1 MPQEAS
7 PKVASALLRLLPP
20 LPGPRKGSEVTGP
33 KRIQRALHLCCAC
46 AVVCCCF
53 MAKRPLPCLAP
64 VLPALVASLGA
75 MGNCN
80 CPVVVRQPRD
90 KFTKLDNLQECDGD
104 QNIEGPLH
112 GKEDFVNEVAAANYS
127 GNKGVHVW
135 PPRSSSGDSDV
146 ESETEEPK
154 QIQRPRR
161 GAVFAEQMQSTG
173 YYKEPYWNKH
183 VAWENQLFVALSACP
198 IFQQFTDV
206 EITKFVRAM
215 EIHLRYAGEP
225 LCQEGEAGDGLFVV
239 LMGTISCYKGS
250 QLCTIKPPGSLIDEA
265 AVLYSY
271 PRPYFMKAQG
281 ECVMAKL
288 CRKDY
293 VDLGTRF
300 QFYAREK
307 YKSLLM
313 ETKVLETMPP
323 EGIARIADT
332 LQKRTYQPK
341 EDIIRQH
348 EEGKEFF
355 IMLSGVARVW
365 VRTGN
370 DEQEYKRYKAGDLF
384 GELALLKNAP
394 RAAFVSAVT
403 SVEVLALTR
412 KQFERLFGP
421 MTDLQQQQYLTDPRK
436 LIADFYMTGD
446 ARGPRGSLKLHQLTP
461 DAKAHGESTW
471 FAVYRPTSKDA
482 IAKMLSGVA
491 VGKGLNVK
499 GKSAKKGVLSG
510 FVPFIQISDNDHR
523 SIIEQSPRESRVTV
537 YYKTKA
543 SRQEAQKLLQ
553 AALEDT
559 SLDIED
565 RSIRLVDDFQ
575 PESWGLDLPEPLIR
589 EMYIVRSDLTPV
601 MGWETGRRSEPA
613 FMDMNLH
620 AIRGKSEPQVVLY
633 QYDESDPMNPRGL
646 LIAYAEAHVKPVV
659 SDFDTFTV
667 GSRGMRYSQLP
678 ADQAQLITWLLQRT
692 QEILGSLDHNPW
704 TSRWL
709 EVLKKENEKED
720 GVHPELPKFGFGDP
734 TSYQLIADVVA
745 ETAPCGAVRHGAEC
759 CNFYFPQELDDEFLV
774 VWHGFNEMHGK
785 PWDYKDES
793 SLRAFLL
800 ERIKEG
806 YSFPLNPV
814 WPVRDKGWFEVFQAL
829 NASEHGAADLQS
841 WFPPELDYS
850 NTIERLHAKFPEGFR
865 LVQKCRPPSLA
876 ALATSARNT

>member
-1 MPQEAS
+1 MVNTE
-7 PKVASALLRLLPP
+7 
-20 LPGPRKGSEVTGP
+20 E
-33 KRIQRALHLCCAC
+33 
-46 AVVCCCF
+46 
-53 MAKRPLPCLAP
+53 
-64 VLPALVASLGA
+64 LGA

-90 KFTKLDNLQECDGD
+90 KFTKLDNLQECHGD

-112 GKEDFVNEVAAANYS
+112 GKEDFVNEVATANS
-127 GNKGVHVW
+127 GKQVHVW

-265 AVLYSY
+265 SVLYSY

-436 LIADFYMTGD
+436 LIADFYMAGD
-446 ARGPRGSLKLHQLTP
+446 ARGPRGSLKLHQLAP

-678 ADQAQLITWLLQRT
+678 ADQAKLITWLLQRT

-759 CNFYFPQELDDEFLV
+759 SNFYFPQELDDEFLV

-800 ERIKEG
+800 ERIAEG

-814 WPVRDKGWFEVFQAL
+814 WPLRDKGWFEVFQAL
-829 NASEHGAADLQS
+829 NASEHGAQDLQS
-841 WFPPELDYS
+841 WFPPELDYT

-865 LVQKCRPPSLA
+865 LVQK
-876 ALATSARNT
+876 